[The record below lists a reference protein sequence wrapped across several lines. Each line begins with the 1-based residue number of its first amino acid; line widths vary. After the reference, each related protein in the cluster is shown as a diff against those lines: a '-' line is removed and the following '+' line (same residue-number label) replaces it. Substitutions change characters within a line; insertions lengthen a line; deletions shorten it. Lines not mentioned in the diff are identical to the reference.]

1 MTVGGGGGGGGEGM
15 SSMRDCVSEFTPG
28 AIAFAKLAATAC
40 AGAGTGWL
48 PVRIPCQSSATCYV
62 DRLCIFS
69 NGPKQFEIHKECT
82 SG

>member
-28 AIAFAKLAATAC
+28 AIALAKLAATAC

-48 PVRIPCQSSATCYV
+48 PAHIPKTHKLLCECCTECNFLRSLSKMEAGSAC
-62 DRLCIFS
+62 LA
-69 NGPKQFEIHKECT
+69 
-82 SG
+82 